1 MLLSCGMKS
10 NEIISNRIIDI
21 ISPVGFG
28 QRGLLVSPPKSGKT
42 IMLKNIGKAIEENYP
57 SVKLITLL
65 IDERPEEVTEI
76 KKCLSCDIFSS
87 TFDESPFRHIQLSE
101 LVLDRAKRLVEENN
115 NVVILLDSITRLA
128 RAYNSVIP
136 NCGKTLTGGIDSN
149 ALIRPKRFFGSARN
163 TKGGGTLTIIG
174 TTLVETGSKMDD
186 VIYEE
191 FKGTGNMEIH
201 LERNIAYEKLFPAIN
216 VRNSGTRREELIFKK
231 KYLRK

>member
-1 MLLSCGMKS
+1 
-10 NEIISNRIIDI
+10 
-21 ISPVGFG
+21 
-28 QRGLLVSPPKSGKT
+28 
-42 IMLKNIGKAIEENYP
+42 LKK
-57 SVKLITLL
+57 
-65 IDERPEEVTEI
+65 
-76 KKCLSCDIFSS
+76 
-87 TFDESPFRHIQLSE
+87 
-101 LVLDRAKRLVEENN
+101 NN